1 VLTGFPPFAKS
12 WLATGKVFSMAL
24 ESWFAQ
30 GMATLAA
37 RWSSTTSTELFWLGI
52 GFAAQTMFMMRFII
66 QWLASE
72 KARRSVVPEM
82 FWYWSLA
89 GGFMLFVYAIY
100 RLDPVFMLGQGS
112 GLFIY
117 ARNIYF
123 IRRSRVES
131 QTVMREG
138 LTAAE

>member
-1 VLTGFPPFAKS
+1 MS
-12 WLATGKVFSMAL
+12 L

-30 GMATLAA
+30 GVANLAA
-37 RWSSTTSTELFWLGI
+37 RWDSTTTTEIFWLAV
-52 GFAAQTMFMMRFII
+52 GFTAQIMFMMRFVI

-72 KARRSVVPEM
+72 KARRSVVPET

-100 RLDPVFMLGQGS
+100 RLDPVFMLGQGT

-123 IRRSRVES
+123 IRRSRIEGRGLA
-131 QTVMREG
+131 REG
-138 LTAAE
+138 LTPAE

>member
-1 VLTGFPPFAKS
+1 MS
-12 WLATGKVFSMAL
+12 L

-30 GMATLAA
+30 GVANVVA
-37 RWSSTTSTELFWLGI
+37 RWNSTTTTELFWLGV
-52 GFAAQTMFMMRFII
+52 GFTAQAMFMMRFII

-89 GGFMLFVYAIY
+89 GGFMLFIYAIY

-117 ARNIYF
+117 ARNIHF
-123 IRRSRVES
+123 IRRSRNES
-131 QTVMREG
+131 QAVMRQG
-138 LTAAE
+138 LSAAE

>member
-1 VLTGFPPFAKS
+1 MS
-12 WLATGKVFSMAL
+12 L

-30 GMATLAA
+30 AAANLAT
-37 RWSSTTSTELFWLGI
+37 RWDNTTTTELFWLAI
-52 GFAAQTMFMMRFII
+52 GFGAQAMFMMRFVI

-72 KARRSVVPEM
+72 KARRSVVPDT

-100 RLDPVFMLGQGS
+100 RMDPVFILGQGT

-117 ARNIYF
+117 ARNIHF
-123 IRRSRVES
+123 IRRSR
-131 QTVMREG
+131 REG
-138 LTAAE
+138 AALLRQGYSAAE